1 MALDNPRRK
10 STRERDRDPDAK
22 IGVTLP
28 IGHGR
33 EGFFRQS
40 NTLLQQTISNLKNLL
55 LTVKGERVA
64 QPTFGS
70 NIYNILFDN
79 YTTEFDS
86 QIESTIKESV
96 ATWLPHVLIN
106 NIIIDSQPDNN
117 MVRISVVF
125 SIVTDP
131 NATESLTLS
140 LRRST

>member
-1 MALDNPRRK
+1 M
-10 STRERDRDPDAK
+10 
-22 IGVTLP
+22 
-28 IGHGR
+28 
-33 EGFFRQS
+33 
-40 NTLLQQTISNLKNLL
+40 QQTISNLKNLL

-106 NIIIDSQPDNN
+106 NIIIDSQPDDN